1 MNLQHHQAKKRMYV
15 KKKNRKASPQALAK
29 GCPSDE
35 TADGLFR
42 SLSVT

>member
-15 KKKNRKASPQALAK
+15 KKNRQASPQALAK